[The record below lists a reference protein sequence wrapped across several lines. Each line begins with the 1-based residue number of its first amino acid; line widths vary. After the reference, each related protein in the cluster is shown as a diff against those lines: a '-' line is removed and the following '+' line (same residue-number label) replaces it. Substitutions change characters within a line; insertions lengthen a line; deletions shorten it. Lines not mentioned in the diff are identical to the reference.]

1 VNDEKDWIAISAGE
15 NHSLAV
21 KSDGSLWAW
30 GDNYFGQLG
39 DGTLVNKNSP
49 VKVESDVRWIV
60 VNSKHNHNIAVKSDG
75 TFWTWGWNGA
85 GQLGVGGSKNSNIPV
100 RVEF

>member
-1 VNDEKDWIAISAGE
+1 
-15 NHSLAV
+15 
-21 KSDGSLWAW
+21 
-30 GDNYFGQLG
+30 
-39 DGTLVNKNSP
+39 
-49 VKVESDVRWIV
+49 